1 MVKFKNKTIFFV
13 ILIGIAGI
21 NVFYQLTSPFK
32 LNNQFLESEKIS
44 FESSN
49 NSIKQLKQFK
59 INMTQIIEFDEVN
72 EKYCNSK
79 SKVLTIVCLE
89 KLSELDGN
97 ASKILKMEDE
107 NMTKC
112 DKCIRRVKDDK
123 IVTIFHHTF
132 WQLNEIKS
140 QTSHFYRRTIFLN
153 IMSFLTTQKLCCTKF
168 IFWKLKEFPKEI
180 ETEIRKTFKHFFE
193 KDKLEI
199 KLFDLR
205 ELCSNRQSSFK
216 NSFVCDPNNAE
227 NLASQHLISLSDLVR
242 FVVLDVYGGI
252 YTGITNFFYSII
264 INYDFVP

>member
-21 NVFYQLTSPFK
+21 NVFYQLISPFK
-32 LNNQFLESEKIS
+32 LNKQFLESQKIS

-49 NSIKQLKQFK
+49 NSSKQIKQFK
-59 INMTQIIEFDEVN
+59 INMTKTIEFDEVN
-72 EKYCNSK
+72 EMYCNSK

-97 ASKILKMEDE
+97 ASKMEDD

-112 DKCIRRVKDDK
+112 DKCIRRVDDNK
-123 IVTIFHHTF
+123 IITIFHHTF

-140 QTSHFYRRTIFLN
+140 QTSHFYKRTIFLN

-168 IFWKLKEFPKEI
+168 IFWKLKEFPEEI
-180 ETEIRKTFKHFFE
+180 ETEIRKTFKYFIEH
-193 KDKLEI
+193 DKLEI

-205 ELCSNRQSSFK
+205 ELCSKRQSSFK
-216 NSFVCDPNNAE
+216 NTYVCDPNNDE
-227 NLASQHLISLSDLVR
+227 NLASQHLISLSDFVR
-242 FVVLDVYGGI
+242 FVVLDIYGGI
-252 YTGITNFFYSII
+252 YTGITNFFYII
-264 INYDFVP
+264 TNYDFVP